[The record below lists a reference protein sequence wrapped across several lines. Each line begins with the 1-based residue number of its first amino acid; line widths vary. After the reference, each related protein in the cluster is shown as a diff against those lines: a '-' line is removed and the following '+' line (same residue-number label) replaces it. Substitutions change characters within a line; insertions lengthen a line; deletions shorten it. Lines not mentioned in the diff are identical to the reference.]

1 MPNVMRKLP
10 NRNLYR
16 VYNRATKRVHAKATT
31 KEKATKQLRL
41 LHRLEQQRPA
51 SRRIKPT

>member
-10 NRNLYR
+10 NRELYR
-16 VYNRATKRVHAKATT
+16 VYNRATRRVHAKATT

-41 LHRLEQQRPA
+41 LNRLERLRNP
-51 SRRIKPT
+51 KPI